1 MAQLIQCHFSSV
13 QNFVNFFSC
22 KVLQIRKQKKRK
34 FSADSNVHDESKTG
48 EIGANQTSQYQ

>member
-48 EIGANQTSQYQ
+48 EIGANQTS